1 MDLVAPDLVAIVT
14 GGGRGLGRAMAL
26 GLARAGARVIAAA
39 HIAEDMAALERETNG
54 SALAGRVLPVL
65 ADLRRPEDCDA
76 VVASAEERFG
86 GLDVLVN
93 NAGLT
98 FTTITP
104 DKFRRSAAQ
113 RFYEVGDDIVQ
124 RVMDTNY
131 MAADQMARRVAPR
144 LVRRGWGRIIG
155 VTTMLETMHREGS
168 SPYGPSKAALEMASE
183 IWAKD
188 LAGTGVT
195 VNVLNPGGGANTP
208 GMAEER
214 RAASRT
220 GALPKLVE
228 PDEMVAPLL
237 WLVSRAAD
245 AVTGWRFDANR
256 WDPARPI
263 DENVR
268 RSGRPAGFALR
279 DPPPR

>member
-1 MDLVAPDLVAIVT
+1 MDLVAIVT

-26 GLARAGARVIAAA
+26 GLARAGAKVVAAAHLVDDMPALEAAARGTPAEGRVLPLLADLRKPADCDRVIAAA
-39 HIAEDMAALERETNG
+39 EDK
-54 SALAGRVLPVL
+54 
-65 ADLRRPEDCDA
+65 
-76 VVASAEERFG
+76 FG

-104 DKFRRSAAQ
+104 DKFRRPDAQ

-131 MAADQMARRVAPR
+131 VAADQMARRAAPR
-144 LVRRGWGRIIG
+144 LVQRGWGRIVG
-155 VTTMLETMHREGS
+155 VTTMLDTMHRAGS
-168 SPYGPSKAALEMASE
+168 SPYGPSKAALEMATE

-195 VNVLNPGGGANTP
+195 VNIVNPGGGADTP

-214 RAASRT
+214 RAASRD
-220 GALPKLVE
+220 GSMPKLVDPE
-228 PDEMVAPLL
+228 AMVPPLL

-245 AVTGWRFDANR
+245 GYTGWRFDANQ
-256 WDPARPI
+256 WDPALPAAANI
-263 DENVR
+263 K
-268 RSGRPAGFALR
+268 RSGRPAGFELK
-279 DPPPR
+279 PPPA